1 MPSGEPVPEA
11 IYHIRCDK
19 ATFKISKTENKTPMA
34 ECQFTI
40 FGPEDAEE
48 FHGRKLFE
56 NLMLS
61 GEGMFRTRQFL
72 EATGE
77 NEDFVLEDTD
87 QLLQRECVAVVQV
100 EKERKDPDDPSKVY
114 PARNKVARFQAL

>member
-11 IYHIRCDK
+11 TYHIRCDR
-19 ATFKISKTENKTPMA
+19 ATFRLSRENKTPMA
-34 ECQFTI
+34 EVQFTI
-40 FGPEDAEE
+40 FGPDEAEE

-87 QLLQRECVAVVQV
+87 QLLQRECQAVVQT
-100 EKERKDPDDPSKVY
+100 EKERKDPDDPTGQKTF
-114 PARNKVARFQAL
+114 PARNKIA